1 MAASFGSI
9 ALCLHWP
16 WLLRCHNNKK
26 GDSKTAD
33 SQLSEPWSDRLS
45 AVPCSAPA
53 ATLPMTTSKNHKIQQ
68 RKVRSFMTN
77 INCIFPGTL
86 RSWCNDNCPFITL
99 WQKHAANTIL
109 RSNIW
114 QKLTLFWPSKR
125 IGEGSGYS
133 MSVECQVFHQM
144 FTRWPRRAPV
154 RGIWNTRLHAPKL
167 HLSRLTRENM
177 YVNTA
182 EKF

>member
-1 MAASFGSI
+1 MASFGSI
-9 ALCLHWP
+9 ALCLHWH
-16 WLLRCHNNKK
+16 WLLRCHNNK

-33 SQLSEPWSDRLS
+33 SRNLEVIGRVQFLVQHQPQHCQWQQK
-45 AVPCSAPA
+45 VY
-53 ATLPMTTSKNHKIQQ
+53 KFQQ
-68 RKVRSFMTN
+68 RKVQSFMTN

-86 RSWCNDNCPFITL
+86 RPWCNDNCPFITL

-133 MSVECQVFHQM
+133 MMVECQVFHQM
-144 FTRWPRRAPV
+144 FTCWPERAPV
-154 RGIWNTRLHAPKL
+154 RRIRACTRLNCTYQGWPEGI
-167 HLSRLTRENM
+167 REYSGKNS
-177 YVNTA
+177 N
-182 EKF
+182 